1 MLRTGIFD
9 KAHLVNLKKAVDAY
23 ARRHEV
29 TAQNIANVE
38 TPGYRAR
45 RLKFEEMLTGAGA
58 SIEGYRTHPDHLPI
72 GRRGLGDARPEA
84 VATDSD
90 FDNGVNNVD
99 IDAQMADLATNDL
112 SYRLAT
118 RLLSQ
123 RYSVL
128 RGAIKGQI
136 R

>member
-1 MLRTGIFD
+1 MIRTGIFD
-9 KAHLVNLKKAVDAY
+9 KSHLTTLKKAIDVY
-23 ARRHEV
+23 SRRHQV

-38 TPGYRAR
+38 TSGYRAR
-45 RLKFEEMLTGAGA
+45 KVRFEDLLQAAGP
-58 SIEGYRTHPDHLPI
+58 SIEGYRTHERHIPI
-72 GRRGLGDARPEA
+72 GRRGIGDVEAEVRDAR
-84 VATDSD
+84 TGY
-90 FDNGVNNVD
+90 DNGVNDVD
-99 IDAQMADLATNDL
+99 IDSEMANLATNDL

-128 RGAIKGQI
+128 RGAIRGQM

>member
-1 MLRTGIFD
+1 MLKTGIFA
-9 KAHLVNLKKAVDAY
+9 KNHLTTLKKAVDAY
-23 ARRHEV
+23 AQRHQV

-38 TPGYRAR
+38 SPGYR
-45 RLKFEEMLTGAGA
+45 
-58 SIEGYRTHPDHLPI
+58 SHPNHIPI
-72 GRRGLGDARPEA
+72 GRQGIGNVLPETFQA
-84 VATDSD
+84 DTEY
-90 FDNGVNNVD
+90 DNGVNNLD
-99 IDAQMADLATNDL
+99 IDAEMAELATNDL

-123 RYSVL
+123 RYSML

>member
-1 MLRTGIFD
+1 MLKTGLFD
-9 KAHLVNLKKAVDAY
+9 KAHLVTLKKAVGAY
-23 ARRHEV
+23 AQRHQV

-38 TPGYRAR
+38 SPGYRAQK
-45 RLKFEEMLTGAGA
+45 LKFEELLTGAGS
-58 SIEGYRTHPDHLPI
+58 SIEGYRTHPNHIPI
-72 GRRGLGDARPEA
+72 GRQGIGSVRPESEYSQ
-84 VATDSD
+84 SD
-90 FDNGVNNVD
+90 YDNGVNNVD
-99 IDAQMADLATNDL
+99 IDAEMADLATNDL

-128 RGAIKGQI
+128 RGAIKGQM

>member
-1 MLRTGIFD
+1 MIKTGLFD
-9 KAHLVNLKKAVDAY
+9 QNHLSTLKKAVEVY

-29 TAQNIANVE
+29 TAQNISNVE
-38 TPGYRAR
+38 TQGYRSQR
-45 RLKFEEMLTGAGA
+45 YKFEEMLEGAGK
-58 SIEGYRTHPDHLPI
+58 SLQGRQTHSNHI
-72 GRRGLGDARPEA
+72 ALGTSNLSGTQGETVEA
-84 VATDSD
+84 DSY

-99 IDAQMADLATNDL
+99 IDKEMTTLATNDL

-118 RLLSQ
+118 RLLSM
-123 RYSVL
+123 RYTIL

>member
-1 MLRTGIFD
+1 MLKTGLFD
-9 KAHLVNLKKAVDAY
+9 RSHLTTLKKAVDAY
-23 ARRHEV
+23 AQRHQV

-38 TPGYRAR
+38 TSGYRAR
-45 RLKFEEMLTGAGA
+45 ELKFEDLLTGAGA
-58 SIEGYRTHPDHLPI
+58 SIEGYRTHPNHFPI
-72 GRRGLGDARPEA
+72 GRQGLGNVNPRTVDAD
-84 VATDSD
+84 TGY
-90 FDNGVNNVD
+90 DNGVNDVD
-99 IDAQMADLATNDL
+99 IDAEMANLATNDL

-128 RGAIKGQI
+128 RSAIKGQT

>member
-1 MLRTGIFD
+1 MIRTGIFD
-9 KAHLVNLKKAVDAY
+9 KSHLMTLKQAVDAY
-23 ARRHEV
+23 ARRHQV

-38 TPGYRAR
+38 TSGYRSR
-45 RLKFEEMLTGAGA
+45 KLRFEDLLAKAGPG
-58 SIEGYRTHPDHLPI
+58 IEGYRTHERHIPI
-72 GRRGLGDARPEA
+72 GRRGVADVTPEVIDAR
-84 VATDSD
+84 TGY
-90 FDNGVNNVD
+90 DNGVNDVD
-99 IDAQMADLATNDL
+99 IDAEMANLATNDL

>member
-1 MLRTGIFD
+1 MLKTGLFE
-9 KAHLVNLKKAVDAY
+9 KAHLTTLKKAVDAY
-23 ARRHEV
+23 AQRHQV

-38 TPGYRAR
+38 SPGYRAQK
-45 RLKFEEMLTGAGA
+45 LKFEEMLTGAGA
-58 SIEGYRTHPDHLPI
+58 SIQGYRTHPNHIPI
-72 GRRGLGDARPEA
+72 GSQGIGSVQPESEYTHSA
-84 VATDSD
+84 Y
-90 FDNGVNNVD
+90 DNGVNNVD
-99 IDAQMADLATNDL
+99 IDAEMADLATNDL

-128 RGAIKGQI
+128 RGAIKGSM